1 MTDGRISDV
10 PMQTF
15 TVNVPF
21 VSEKDVCS
29 GPSDTRTRDADG
41 QGSRIVGSTGSRSY
55 PSSLTKGCG
64 VSFSRIYF
72 PLPPVKASVCESESS
87 KSKDTSK

>member
-21 VSEKDVCS
+21 VSEKDVRS
-29 GPSDTRTRDADG
+29 GPSDIRTRDADG
-41 QGSRIVGSTGSRSY
+41 QGSRIVGYKTSQVDLGRSKRNCLVWKFLLWKLY
-55 PSSLTKGCG
+55 GQYLHHTL
-64 VSFSRIYF
+64 V
-72 PLPPVKASVCESESS
+72 L
-87 KSKDTSK
+87 

>member
-21 VSEKDVCS
+21 VSEKDVRS
-29 GPSDTRTRDADG
+29 GPSDE
-41 QGSRIVGSTGSRSY
+41 VM
-55 PSSLTKGCG
+55 LTT
-64 VSFSRIYF
+64 V
-72 PLPPVKASVCESESS
+72 E
-87 KSKDTSK
+87 